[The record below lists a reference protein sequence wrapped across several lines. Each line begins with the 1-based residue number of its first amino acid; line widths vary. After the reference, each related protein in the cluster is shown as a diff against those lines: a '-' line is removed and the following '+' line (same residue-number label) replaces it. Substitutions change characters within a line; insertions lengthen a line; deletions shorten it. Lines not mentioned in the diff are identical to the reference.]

1 MSTCCEE
8 YASDDFTMLELVFAP
23 CTPQAGADRNW
34 IAATDDEII
43 EENEDVDPAYVEIF
57 LRG

>member
-43 EENEDVDPAYVEIF
+43 EATLSELERLFPTE
-57 LRG
+57 